1 MPALRRLNRGAHSL
15 DEHSGLTG
23 LCLTAIDAVL
33 GSPCMVVEQTA
44 DGFTQRES
52 RNPDGVW
59 CGPCGARRKGLS
71 AVLSTE
77 RIDPWDFAVRRGGVI
92 LLGDGAGTVL
102 RSRRGRFSAR
112 GAGDPKGMTA

>member
-1 MPALRRLNRGAHSL
+1 
-15 DEHSGLTG
+15 
-23 LCLTAIDAVL
+23 
-33 GSPCMVVEQTA
+33 MVVEQTA

-92 LLGDGAGTVL
+92 RNPWATAPVPSFDLGVDDFQPEEQGT
-102 RSRRGRFSAR
+102 RKA
-112 GAGDPKGMTA
+112 